1 MSAQEWIEV
10 IVLVVC
16 FIAAALAAG
25 TETALTSV
33 GRLRVRFLAEQGSKG
48 AAILQKL
55 RADPNR
61 YLSTVLFTNTLALI
75 VASTSTTLLTDSLFT
90 HWNVPS
96 AWRLWLA
103 LVVSFV
109 LSVILLIA
117 AEVTPKTLAIRY
129 AERVALAT
137 AGPVDRLASFLG
149 PILWVVTII
158 SRALTGGRAARAPFL
173 TEEELLTLLHVSEE
187 AGVIEEQEHQ
197 MIHGIIEIGDKTVR
211 EIMVPRTDMVAI
223 ERTATLKDLVKVF
236 KEHRHTRMPVYE
248 EDLDHIVGLLH
259 AKDLL
264 LFYTLSS
271 SEKFDMDQILRPIK
285 FTPEQKKVDELLL
298 EMRTEK
304 VHMMIVVDEYG
315 GTAGLV
321 SMEDL
326 LEEIVGE
333 IRDEYDS
340 AEEDELVILND
351 REARVD
357 AGFPLEELNSRL
369 GLAIEES
376 GDYDSVGGYVHAML
390 GKIAVAGDSFKGGR
404 ATWTV
409 EKVKGRRIEIVR
421 LRSDQSWPEALRT
434 RRCAAGEGSWRP
446 GRGRAGAEDAGRTHR
461 RRGGTDVACGTDCRA
476 GGACMRG
483 SASRRRGIRA
493 HGDGAGRA
501 RARDRSAARV
511 GLLPDGRARPSRV
524 RATAHGVRV
533 VREAPAGAARGV
545 QR

>member
-1 MSAQEWIEV
+1 MNAQEWIEV

-16 FIAAALAAG
+16 FLAAALAAG

-55 RADPNR
+55 RSDPNR

-75 VASTSTTLLTDSLFT
+75 VASTSTTLLTDALFT
-90 HWNVPS
+90 TWGVPS

-103 LVVSFV
+103 LLVSFV
-109 LSVILLIA
+109 LSVVLLIA

-129 AERVALAT
+129 AERVALAA
-137 AGPVDRLASFLG
+137 AGPVDRLATFLN
-149 PILWVVTII
+149 PILWAVTII

-211 EIMVPRTDMVAI
+211 EIMIPRTDIVAI
-223 ERTATLKDLVKVF
+223 ERTATLREIVKVF
-236 KEHRHTRMPVYE
+236 KEHRHTRTPVYE
-248 EDLDHIVGLLH
+248 EDLDHIVGLVH

-264 LFYTLSS
+264 LYYTLSS
-271 SEKFDMDQILRPIK
+271 AQKFDIDKVLRPIK

-321 SMEDL
+321 TMEDL

-340 AEEDELVILND
+340 AEEELLVILNE

-390 GKIAVAGDSFKGGR
+390 GKIAVAGDSFRSGK
-404 ATWTV
+404 ALWTV
-409 EKVKGRRIEIVR
+409 EKVKGRRIETVR
-421 LRSDQSWPEALRT
+421 LKSDQTWPEDALV
-434 RRCAAGEGSWRP
+434 AAGL
-446 GRGRAGAEDAGRTHR
+446 
-461 RRGGTDVACGTDCRA
+461 
-476 GGACMRG
+476 
-483 SASRRRGIRA
+483 A
-493 HGDGAGRA
+493 HP
-501 RARDRSAARV
+501 SQ
-511 GLLPDGRARPSRV
+511 DGRAS
-524 RATAHGVRV
+524 AHDTSDMEEPTGHVS
-533 VREAPAGAARGV
+533 
-545 QR
+545 